1 MHSGRGGALDLKP
14 YAGITNV
21 EGGASSERQGRY
33 REAGREDCRVVPF
46 CQSYGGYLVYRH
58 SLRLYIAE
66 TLIFFPFFFLS
77 FLVQSLLDRTL
88 HVTATTLDNYFE
100 G

>member
-21 EGGASSERQGRY
+21 EGGASSAERQGRY

-46 CQSYGGYLVYRH
+46 CQSYGGYLVIQA
-58 SLRLYIAE
+58 LTELYI
-66 TLIFFPFFFLS
+66 
-77 FLVQSLLDRTL
+77 LLR
-88 HVTATTLDNYFE
+88 H
-100 G
+100 